1 MNQVSN
7 RIENVFLTSNKK
19 INVSSNINIILSPEF
34 YWVRIFNIPVKN
46 ITQARNVLPTLFEDI
61 LDNIKDL
68 SYHIIKL
75 EENKYLC
82 FAYLN
87 KTIYEAI
94 KKSSIPLSFINSVY
108 FAQNE
113 CKSFNQFKIDDK
125 SFLYTDE
132 DILIKVPNNILSNDT
147 VLLEK
152 DLNTLI
158 LSSNKVEIKLYN
170 NPISSKQLYFLVGV
184 FCIFLLINIFKYF
197 DYKNEVSLLNN
208 KIETIKTNTNLPIS
222 MIQTNSII
230 KKNKKKILVEIKK
243 RNFIKYI
250 FKNSKLNLYSLELE
264 RNIISL
270 KFKNTNKTTVE
281 NYISKKYRIISTRVK
296 GLELDI
302 KVKL

>member
-7 RIENVFLTSNKK
+7 RIENVFLTSNRK

-208 KIETIKTNTNLPIS
+208 KIETIKTNTNLPSS

-230 KKNKKKILVEIKK
+230 KKNKKKVLVEIKK

>member
-208 KIETIKTNTNLPIS
+208 KIETIKTNANLPSS